1 MEHGP
6 KVLIHPFYFMLRR
19 LMMAIIVVIFRDFL
33 WMQLFI
39 KAMSIVAAVI
49 IIGEADYFETQFKR
63 RMEFAN
69 EILVML
75 MLYNMFSFSPFV
87 PEIETRF
94 KMGYFCCV
102 VEAIALAGNLWL
114 ILSSSIKVMIL
125 KIRVWFAKRH
135 KAKWRPQHLRKRAKG
150 RVLRRRRNKA
160 RAKIIWDYGY
170 EEEVEEKEDEK
181 EIKQTVKNETKTKVK
196 RHKSRFYSKSKSKKN
211 NATQLDVINEEE
223 NESHSSSEESDMEEW
238 AAKNNINLNELYGVN
253 TRYEVAEVVN
263 PEDELTPAEKRI
275 RNR

>member
-1 MEHGP
+1 
-6 KVLIHPFYFMLRR
+6 
-19 LMMAIIVVIFRDFL
+19 
-33 WMQLFI
+33 MQLFI

-49 IIGEADYFETQFKR
+49 IIGEADYFETRFKR
-63 RMEFAN
+63 RMEYAN
-69 EILVML
+69 EILVMF

-87 PEIETRF
+87 PDIETRF

-102 VEAIALAGNLWL
+102 VEALALAGNLWL
-114 ILSSSIKVMIL
+114 ILSSSVKGMIL

-181 EIKQTVKNETKTKVK
+181 EIKQTVKKETKTKVK

-211 NATQLDVINEEE
+211 NAKRLDVINEEE

-275 RNR
+275 RNRYLRNQRKGEEEAK

>member
-1 MEHGP
+1 
-6 KVLIHPFYFMLRR
+6 
-19 LMMAIIVVIFRDFL
+19 
-33 WMQLFI
+33 
-39 KAMSIVAAVI
+39 
-49 IIGEADYFETQFKR
+49 
-63 RMEFAN
+63 
-69 EILVML
+69 
-75 MLYNMFSFSPFV
+75 MFSFSPFV

-102 VEAIALAGNLWL
+102 VEAIVLAGNLWL

-181 EIKQTVKNETKTKVK
+181 EIKQTVKKETKTKVK
-196 RHKSRFYSKSKSKKN
+196 RHRSRFYSKSKLKKN
-211 NATQLDVINEEE
+211 NATQMDVINEEE
-223 NESHSSSEESDMEEW
+223 NESHSGSEESDMEEW

-275 RNR
+275 RNRYLRNQRKGEEEAK

>member
-49 IIGEADYFETQFKR
+49 IIGEADYFETRFKR
-63 RMEFAN
+63 RMEYAN
-69 EILVML
+69 EILVMF

-87 PEIETRF
+87 PDIETRF

-102 VEAIALAGNLWL
+102 VEALALAGNLWL
-114 ILSSSIKVMIL
+114 ILSSSVKGMIL

-170 EEEVEEKEDEK
+170 EEEVEEKEDET

-211 NATQLDVINEEE
+211 NATQLNVIKEEE
-223 NESHSSSEESDMEEW
+223 NESHSS
-238 AAKNNINLNELYGVN
+238 
-253 TRYEVAEVVN
+253 
-263 PEDELTPAEKRI
+263 
-275 RNR
+275 